1 MKKDKK
7 PEEKNKLQPPRLNLS
22 AEAKRGIAVVVF
34 ATLAVITFLAV
45 VELAGSL
52 GAALLSGLKWIFGV
66 LAYFVPIFL
75 LLIAWL
81 LANHRMPQDDEDR
94 GEDRGFYWR
103 VYLGSLLMLGSIA
116 GLVHI
121 FYLKNG
127 STAWDLVAAGKG
139 GGFLGAGFGGAA
151 FGLLDFWAGG
161 SLLLAALVIGALMAF
176 NAPLHKLWS
185 KGRAQQPEEAEK
197 KTKPG
202 EVKINAMA
210 SEGFVSNKV
219 LDRNKK
225 LKEGLDEGEVSV
237 PEPVREK
244 LETKI
249 INAGGASKAIELDAV
264 KVDNKIDYKLPSF
277 DLLEQGASEVDSGNI
292 EVNIEIIRK
301 TLADFGIE
309 VEMGEVNVGPTVT
322 QYTLR
327 PATGV
332 RLNQIAALQND
343 LALALSAHSI
353 RMELPIPGKALVGIE
368 VPNKSTAIV
377 RLRDVMQTQEFVNHK
392 SKLAFAL
399 GRDVAGHTMVA
410 DLAKMPHLLIA
421 GATGTGKSVGINSLL
436 ISLLFRN
443 TPQDVKFIVVDPK
456 RVELNLYNGI
466 PHLLTPVVIDH
477 EKAVNALKWAV
488 SEMERRYKLLSEVGK
503 RNIIEYNESNELK
516 MHYIVIIVDEL
527 ADTTLF
533 RSADVEAAIVRL
545 AQMARAVGIHLVLAT
560 QRPSVEIITGLIK
573 ANITSRIAFAV
584 ASQID
589 SRTILDGSGA
599 EKLLGNGDLLFTS
612 AEFNKPKRVQ
622 GAYIGEKEVK
632 KVVDFFKNQ
641 AGAVIY
647 NEEILEKPK
656 KSMGIPGF
664 EGDEDADPLFEEA
677 KEEVQRMGKASTTLL
692 QRRLRIGYARAA
704 RIMDMLEQAQI
715 IGPGEG
721 AKPREVYGA
730 IPQAEKAEYGVEEDS
745 EEV

>member
-1 MKKDKK
+1 MKKEKK
-7 PEEKNKLQPPRLNLS
+7 SEETNKFQAPRLGLS
-22 AEAKRGIAVVVF
+22 AEVKRGIAVVLFAVF
-34 ATLAVITFLAV
+34 AIITFLAV
-45 VELAGSL
+45 VDLAGGL
-52 GAALLSGLKWIFGV
+52 GAALLSGLKWLFGV
-66 LAYFVPIFL
+66 LAYFVPVFL

-81 LANHRMPQDDEDR
+81 LAAHKMPQDAEEQSEDR
-94 GEDRGFYWR
+94 AFYWR
-103 VYLGSLLMLGSIA
+103 VYLGSLLMVGSIA

-127 STAWDLVAAGKG
+127 ALAWDLAASGKG
-139 GGFLGAGFGGAA
+139 GGMFGALFGGAA
-151 FGLLDFWAGG
+151 FSLLDFWAGG
-161 SLLLAALVIGALMAF
+161 SLLLALLVIGVLTAF
-176 NAPLHKLWS
+176 NAPLHKLWPA
-185 KGRAQQPEEAEK
+185 RPPAAAEEGK
-197 KTKPG
+197 KSRPAA
-202 EVKINAMA
+202 EVKINGMA

-219 LDRNKK
+219 ADRNKK
-225 LKEGLDEGEVSV
+225 LKTEDEEGA
-237 PEPVREK
+237 PEEQVVEQEK

-249 INAGGASKAIELDAV
+249 INAGATKPIELDAV

-377 RLRDVMQTQEFVNHK
+377 RLRDVLQTQEYVNHK

-503 RNIIEYNESNELK
+503 RNIIEYNEVNELK

-527 ADTTLF
+527 ADLMAVAQ
-533 RSADVEAAIVRL
+533 ADVEAAIVRL

-612 AEFNKPKRVQ
+612 AEFNKPKRIQ

-656 KSMGIPGF
+656 KSIGVPGF

-677 KEEVQRMGKASTTLL
+677 KEEVLRLGKASTTLL

-704 RIMDMLEQAQI
+704 RIMDMLEQAHI

-730 IPQAEKAEYGVEEDS
+730 IPQAERAEYGMEEDDTAM
-745 EEV
+745 

>member
-81 LANHRMPQDDEDR
+81 LANHRMPHDDEDR

-161 SLLLAALVIGALMAF
+161 SLLLAILVIGALMAF
-176 NAPLHKLWS
+176 NAPLHKLWF
-185 KGRAQQPEEAEK
+185 KDKEQQPEEAEK
-197 KTKPG
+197 KAKAG

-225 LKEGLDEGEVSV
+225 LKEDLDEGEVSV

-249 INAGGASKAIELDAV
+249 INAGGASKAIELDTV

-277 DLLEQGASEVDSGNI
+277 DLLEQGASDVDSGNI

-527 ADTTLF
+527 ADLMAVAQ
-533 RSADVEAAIVRL
+533 ADVEAAIVRL

-664 EGDEDADPLFEEA
+664 EGDEDTDPLFEEA